1 MPHTLLRCVDAVL
14 LIQVQ
19 DSSAY
24 VAAASKRRAFVAVA
38 LAEAVRRYVAN
49 PASRNGVVPAKG
61 PGALSS
67 QQKVQSHL
75 AWDATS
81 WLRLHGKLVVL
92 TPATALGAVL
102 SDHSPVPQSLQ
113 AAGGEDKS
121 FIRVLNGLSACQVTG
136 KEFQKKTRNI
146 PKQKVWP

>member
-14 LIQVQ
+14 LIQVH

-24 VAAASKRRAFVAVA
+24 VAAASKRRRAFVAVA
-38 LAEAVRRYVAN
+38 LAEAARRYVAN
-49 PASRNGVVPAKG
+49 PDKVLAQEG
-61 PGALSS
+61 PGALAS

-102 SDHSPVPQSLQ
+102 SDHGPVPQNLQ

-121 FIRVLNGLSACQVTG
+121 LIRILNGLSACQVTG
-136 KEFQKKTRNI
+136 KEFQKNEKKSKTKSVAMR
-146 PKQKVWP
+146 K